1 LVDANLG
8 KYARSSIRNYRSSRR
23 PRRRWAVS
31 LGKHPLQ
38 LAGDELNDLQ
48 RVHRPA
54 GAQSPTVHEFIQ
66 IVAESSDD

>member
-1 LVDANLG
+1 
-8 KYARSSIRNYRSSRR
+8 
-23 PRRRWAVS
+23 

-66 IVAESSDD
+66 IVTESSDDLLQRAQAVSAKLGLS